1 MRYVLGID
9 SGGTKVHVRASALD
23 GTPLGSYIGAPCRHY
38 GRPLEETRA
47 LIGANIDGC
56 LATFGG
62 KREDCAYIMCG
73 AAGFDSEED
82 GIILHELYRSL
93 DEFTCPVTVVNDA
106 ELAHYTVTGGV
117 GVLVIAGTGGIAFGR
132 SAAGETARV
141 GGWFPCINSDEGSG
155 TYVDSWALHHLSR
168 YLDGMRPHS
177 EFLQALMDGTNIHSR
192 KELMDHCAKMASPP
206 WETPGVGHIVDA
218 SARKGDPYAVAILR
232 HAGAW
237 NFKLA
242 DELIRAL
249 GLDRESE
256 ITVGIWGSA
265 ILKSDIQRAEMER
278 LLLERYPQAR
288 LKGPERDAAEGAAQW
303 AIERLA
309 E

>member
-9 SGGTKVHVRASALD
+9 SGGTKCHVRAAALD
-23 GTPLGSYIGAPCRHY
+23 GILIGSYIGAPCRHY

-47 LIGANIDGC
+47 IIGANIDGC
-56 LATFGG
+56 LKQFGG
-62 KREDCAYIMCG
+62 DRADCAGLMCG

-82 GIILHELYRSL
+82 GVILHNLYNSL
-93 DEFTCPVTVVNDA
+93 DGFSCPMTVVNDA

-132 SAAGETARV
+132 NAAGETARV
-141 GGWFPCINSDEGSG
+141 GGWFPCIMSDEGSG
-155 TYVDSWALHHLSR
+155 TYVDAWALHHLSR

-177 EFLQALMDGTNIHSR
+177 AFLQALMDGTNIHSR
-192 KELMDHCAKMASPP
+192 KELMDHCAKMSSPP

-218 SARKGDPYAVAILR
+218 SARKGDPYACAILR
-232 HAGAW
+232 HAGEW

-249 GLDRESE
+249 GLDREES

-265 ILKSDIQRAEMER
+265 ILKSDIQREEMQR
-278 LLLERYPQAR
+278 LLHEAHPQAV
-288 LKGPERDAAEGAAQW
+288 LKGPEQDAAEGAVRW
-303 AIERLA
+303 ALEKWQK
-309 E
+309 

>member
-9 SGGTKVHVRASALD
+9 SGGTKSHVRAAALD
-23 GTPLGSYIGAPCRHY
+23 GTPLGSYIGVPCRHY
-38 GRPLEETRA
+38 GRPMEKTRA

-56 LATFGG
+56 LELFGG

-82 GIILHELYRSL
+82 GIILHELYRGL
-93 DEFTCPVTVVNDA
+93 EGFDCPMTVVNDA

-132 SAAGETARV
+132 NAEGETARV
-141 GGWFPCINSDEGSG
+141 GGWFPCIMSDEGSG
-155 TYVDSWALHHLSR
+155 TYVDAWALHHLSR

-177 EFLQALMDGTNIHSR
+177 EFLQALMDGTGIHSR
-192 KELMDHCAKMASPP
+192 KELMDHAAKMATPP
-206 WETPGVGHIVDA
+206 WETPGVGRIVDA
-218 SARKGDPYAVAILR
+218 SARAGDPYAIAILR
-232 HAGAW
+232 HAGEW
-237 NFKLA
+237 NYKLA

-249 GLDRESE
+249 ALDKTGE

-278 LLLERYPQAR
+278 LLLEKYPQAK
-288 LKGPERDAAEGAAQW
+288 LCGPERDAAEGAVAW
-303 AIERLA
+303 ALERL
-309 E
+309 